1 MFGLLGFVFVLLIV
15 GGLFDSMEYRY
26 CGRVMND
33 YRLLFYLF
41 GIIMVLVFLFVVWMF
56 EFMYDEVENK
66 EFGEYIG
73 IIKEI
78 LILLFKF

>member
-1 MFGLLGFVFVLLIV
+1 
-15 GGLFDSMEYRY
+15 
-26 CGRVMND
+26 MND